1 MLRTWE
7 QTRGGRGQAPQRRE
21 CAVFLFLQHV
31 VSETLSQGGNISGCS
46 LTVCFTCLCHLT

>member
-7 QTRGGRGQAPQRRE
+7 QTRGSRGQAPQRRG